1 MTLTRATIATSTPG
15 ADGIAGTADD
25 VRGYINTTAPL
36 VDLSQNYSSHPSH
49 QVFLREYT
57 LNALGQP
64 VSTGK
69 LAEGAGGAIINWG
82 EVKAMAR
89 TMLGIELS
97 DADVFNVPV
106 IATDAYGKFIP
117 GANGLPQLVTTTG
130 LFEGNRAVPV
140 SLPANVLRTG
150 RKGLAAATLILDGL
164 KGAVAVLLARYF
176 LGDQDVV
183 VGTAA
188 VLGHLFPVWLGFRGG
203 KGAAT
208 GLGVLLAAAWPVGL
222 ACCAVWLVAA
232 KLLKMSSAAALAAF
246 AAAPLFALVLS
257 SADHALMALLIAIL
271 VFWRHE
277 ANIRRLLAGTEPRI
291 GKTVK

>member
-1 MTLTRATIATSTPG
+1 MAEHADSIAFLIALVGGYLIGSIPFGLLLTKAAGLGDIRQVGSGNIGAT
-15 ADGIAGTADD
+15 
-25 VRGYINTTAPL
+25 
-36 VDLSQNYSSHPSH
+36 
-49 QVFLREYT
+49 
-57 LNALGQP
+57 
-64 VSTGK
+64 
-69 LAEGAGGAIINWG
+69 
-82 EVKAMAR
+82 
-89 TMLGIELS
+89 
-97 DADVFNVPV
+97 
-106 IATDAYGKFIP
+106 
-117 GANGLPQLVTTTG
+117 
-130 LFEGNRAVPV
+130 
-140 SLPANVLRTG
+140 NVLRTG

-164 KGAVAVLLARYF
+164 KGAVAVLVARQF

-203 KGAAT
+203 KGVAT

-222 ACCAVWLVAA
+222 ACCALWLVAA
-232 KLLKMSSAAALAAF
+232 KLLKMSSAAALTAF

-291 GKTVK
+291 GKTAR